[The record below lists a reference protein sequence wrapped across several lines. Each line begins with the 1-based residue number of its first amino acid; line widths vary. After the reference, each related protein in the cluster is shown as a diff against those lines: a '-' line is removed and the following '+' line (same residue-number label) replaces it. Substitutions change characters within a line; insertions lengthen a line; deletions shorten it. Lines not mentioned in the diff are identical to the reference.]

1 MNWISKLERKFG
13 KYAIHDLPI
22 YIVTA
27 YAAGFMIELLMP
39 EIYTRYLSL
48 NVDKIL
54 HGQVWRVLTFVMQ
67 PPSTSLIFI
76 IFALYL
82 YLMIGRTLE
91 RAWGSFRFNLF
102 FFSGVL
108 FHVAGAFAAYFVTKA
123 VYGYGLNFDLGT
135 TYLNLSMF
143 FAFAALYPDVQ
154 LLLFFMIPIKIKWL
168 AFLDGAFF
176 AYSIVVGLFSGS
188 AVGVSQALA
197 ALLSL
202 ANFLIFFLS
211 SRKTS
216 PVQNY
221 RQKKRQQEFYAKT
234 RPVAPAGAQPLTRHK
249 CCICGCT
256 ELTAPDRE
264 FRYCSKCS
272 GAKEYCNEHLF
283 THTHM

>member
-13 KYAIHDLPI
+13 RYAIHDLPL
-22 YIVTA
+22 YIVVA
-27 YAAGFMIELLMP
+27 YAVGFVVNMAMP
-39 EIYTRYLSL
+39 SLYVNYLSL
-48 NVDKIL
+48 NAEKIL
-54 HGQVWRVLTFVMQ
+54 HGQIWRVLTFIIQ

-82 YLMIGRTLE
+82 YYMIGRSLE
-91 RAWGSFRFNLF
+91 NAWGAFRFNLF

-108 FHVAGAFAAYFVTKA
+108 FHVLGAIFAYLITKA
-123 VYGYGLNFDLGT
+123 TLGYGLNFDLGT
-135 TYLNLSMF
+135 AYLNLSMF

-154 LLLFFMIPIKIKWL
+154 LLLFFMIPVKIKWL
-168 AFLDGAFF
+168 AYLDGAFF
-176 AYSIVVGLFSGS
+176 AFSIISGIASGS
-188 AVGVSQALA
+188 VIGIGQAIA

-211 SRKTS
+211 SRRTS

-221 RQKKRQQEFYAKT
+221 RDQRRKREYYQKVQEA
-234 RPVAPAGAQPLTRHK
+234 RNQAAASGTRHK
-249 CCICGCT
+249 CCICGAT
-256 ELTAPDRE
+256 EATAPDRE